1 MGEEKIYDKIYLK
14 QLSFIWFFISWLR
27 DQMAI
32 TFYSLLV
39 RRKGKSFLYCLFGF
53 IFAGF
58 PWLRSNIFWSLRSH
72 FSLQGASIFRP
83 SVLESVAMKRMEA
96 RHKFG
101 IWIGELLS
109 WFYQILP
116 VHIFFNNQRFPHLTI
131 IRFMNEL
138 SKTFQS

>member
-14 QLSFIWFFISWLR
+14 QLSFICFFISWLR

-58 PWLRSNIFWSLRSH
+58 P
-72 FSLQGASIFRP
+72 
-83 SVLESVAMKRMEA
+83 
-96 RHKFG
+96 
-101 IWIGELLS
+101 
-109 WFYQILP
+109 
-116 VHIFFNNQRFPHLTI
+116 
-131 IRFMNEL
+131 
-138 SKTFQS
+138 